1 MSALQVRETTA
12 CLPLSTHLS
21 MTRFTRISAGL
32 EQPPNQLELK
42 ENFEKKKKTKNHMIA
57 ATHFKSVYGAV
68 VRIPCTTGQ
77 YLLKPLLSWPC
88 CHPPPPLSCRD
99 TAQVFSQAHV
109 HLQQKPT
116 RPLHESHAALKQILP
131 GYRRQVAVLVKSVAQ
146 QVD

>member
-42 ENFEKKKKTKNHMIA
+42 ENFEKKTKNHMIA

-109 HLQQKPT
+109 HLQQEPT